1 MADAVSTADLEHL
14 WDPAAQPM
22 FTVKPPDW
30 IATYLPRYC
39 QSAADRTDS
48 DCRGLALMVREL
60 QRDAFWK
67 QLFPDWEA
75 CCQALFKRPAE
86 WVEQVVQG
94 VRVLHAQGYQG
105 EVSEHQALAAAASQ
119 AQPLAEHGGERE
131 GAGRPAILTKLAEAA
146 EEALPLR
153 AVGEQML
160 NQVDNINLKRE
171 AVGGTSQSYLL
182 RRLARDAPDILER
195 VKAGEFRSARAA
207 AIEAGIIK
215 PVPTIRLVAD
225 LNVVAAKLCQ
235 HLTPEQRHAL
245 AEALLQ

>member
-119 AQPLAEHGGERE
+119 TQPMAEHGTNQHSEKGE
-131 GAGRPAILTKLAEAA
+131 GVAISHSKPANQLSSDSWGRIL
-146 EEALPLR
+146 P
-153 AVGEQML
+153 
-160 NQVDNINLKRE
+160 
-171 AVGGTSQSYLL
+171 
-182 RRLARDAPDILER
+182 RLARDAPDILER